1 MKVQLN
7 MLMKILAYL
16 VSNIAE
22 VLENNS
28 QGEEEIE
35 RAYLDSRA

>member
-1 MKVQLN
+1 MEIKKFEHS
-7 MLMKILAYL
+7 KILAYL
-16 VSNIAE
+16 VSNIVA

-35 RAYLDSRA
+35 RAYLD